1 MHEVPSRM
9 RPAATESDGA
19 PSWRRALRVL
29 RVLRR
34 FGLDR
39 AAIETLFRP
48 DTHPTD
54 AAVIGAQLR
63 AALESLGPTFI
74 KFGQMLAQRPDLL
87 PEPVVA
93 ELHRLEDAVAPF
105 DGDRARAIL
114 EQELGRSIGG
124 LFADLDTK
132 PLAAAS
138 IAQVHRAVLRDGT
151 MVAVKVQRPG
161 LQSTIESDLALL
173 ALLARLATRGL
184 AAAAPLSLGD
194 LVEEFG
200 ASLRRELDFRI
211 EARAAQEIAEGL
223 ADDPG
228 IYIPPVFAEL
238 TTARV
243 LTTRYSTGRKLGPDW
258 PPDPATRRRVAD
270 ALARTFLRQVLEIGV
285 FHGDLHPGNLFL
297 KPDGRLCLHDF
308 GIVGRLDPGMREQLQ
323 GLLLALLARDAHWMS
338 NIYLAMGVVPEDVD
352 RAVFERDLAESVR
365 RYFEQA
371 TERTSI
377 GEVLREFMRLS
388 RHHRVRVP
396 QGVLL
401 VGKAFLQVESLA
413 AILVPGYDLRQL
425 LPDYAVGMITRQLRF
440 QPDALAWGAQAYR
453 GWLGLRHLATTGPS
467 RISGWIEQLARGRMA
482 LQIQITHLD
491 DAARRLDR
499 AVGRLALALVTAAF
513 LIAAAIVGTSHVE
526 PHWRGVPWLAWSGY
540 GLAVVLAAAWGLS
553 AWRARR

>member
-1 MHEVPSRM
+1 M
-9 RPAATESDGA
+9 
-19 PSWRRALRVL
+19 PSWRRAVRVI

-34 FGLDR
+34 FGIDR
-39 AAIETLFRP
+39 AAVTALLRP
-48 DTHPTD
+48 DTRPAD

-87 PEPVVA
+87 PEPVVT

-105 DGDRARAIL
+105 DGDRAQAIL
-114 EQELGRSIGG
+114 EQELGRSIGE
-124 LFADLDTK
+124 LFTHFDSV
-132 PLAAAS
+132 PVAAAS
-138 IAQVHRAVLRDGT
+138 IAQVHRATLRDGT
-151 MVAVKVQRPG
+151 VVAVKIQRPG
-161 LQSTIESDLALL
+161 LQSTIEADLALL
-173 ALLARLATRGL
+173 ALLGRLATRRL

-194 LVEEFG
+194 LIEEFG
-200 ASLRRELDFRI
+200 DSLRRELDFRI
-211 EARAAQEIAEGL
+211 EARAAREIAEGL

-228 IYIPPVFAEL
+228 ISVPPVLAEL

-243 LTTRYSTGRKLGPDW
+243 LTTRYSTGHKLRPDW

-270 ALARTFLRQVLEIGV
+270 TLARAFLRQILEIGV

-297 KPDGRLCLHDF
+297 QSDGRLCLHDF

-338 NIYLAMGVVPEDVD
+338 NIYLAMGVVPDDVD
-352 RAVFERDLAESVR
+352 RAMFERDLAESVR
-365 RYFEQA
+365 RYFEEA
-371 TERTSI
+371 KERTSI
-377 GEVLREFMRLS
+377 GEVLREFVRLS

-401 VGKAFLQVESLA
+401 VGKGFLQVESLA
-413 AILVPGYDLRQL
+413 ALLVPGYDLRQL

-467 RISGWIEQLARGRMA
+467 RLSGWIEQLAHGRIA

-526 PHWRGVPWLAWSGY
+526 PHWHGVPWLAWSGY
-540 GLAVVLAAAWGLS
+540 GIAVVLAAAWGLS